1 MALGAR
7 RGGFRRRTG
16 RNHSWTGP
24 DTVVVDDVAEQLALS
39 LQPADSRTRSDAP
52 TQDHLQRW
60 LAVRG
65 SVPWHEIPDSGV
77 DGPVVPLR
85 DGVAQDIRAFDGAID
100 PARAKGLLSALELLR
115 ADAARGARLDFAL
128 LSTWQQHI
136 LGTTQPPRFRI
147 SPAFAKGGREHYGIG
162 PDTRARLDTCLDQSA
177 PATGRSL
184 GLTARA
190 ARASLDVCFFHPF
203 DDGNARSAFLTLV
216 FILAREGI
224 ALDAVGLLRRVTFQ
238 AGDPQDPLIFV
249 RYINLHLA
257 ETRRRTA
264 DSIGSASR

>member
-1 MALGAR
+1 M
-7 RGGFRRRTG
+7 
-16 RNHSWTGP
+16 
-24 DTVVVDDVAEQLALS
+24 VVDDVAEQLALS

-128 LSTWQQHI
+128 LSTWQ
-136 LGTTQPPRFRI
+136 
-147 SPAFAKGGREHYGIG
+147 
-162 PDTRARLDTCLDQSA
+162 
-177 PATGRSL
+177 
-184 GLTARA
+184 
-190 ARASLDVCFFHPF
+190 
-203 DDGNARSAFLTLV
+203 
-216 FILAREGI
+216 
-224 ALDAVGLLRRVTFQ
+224 
-238 AGDPQDPLIFV
+238 
-249 RYINLHLA
+249 
-257 ETRRRTA
+257 
-264 DSIGSASR
+264 